1 MKQCKACIEIYD
13 LPHPTA
19 GWSKFGFFG
28 DYCPKCGNFNS
39 SINKN
44 SVISFII
51 FIVLAFLLN
60 LLGFL

>member
-1 MKQCKACIEIYD
+1 MKQCKACNEIYD

-44 SVISFII
+44 SVISRF
-51 FIVLAFLLN
+51 FCR
-60 LLGFL
+60 